1 MIGIND
7 STAKIHRDHSIDRSE
22 LGSAVNAA
30 DRCNPRAV
38 YRSEAV
44 ASDGATAIELKAGSV
59 WLRWTVDK
67 KLGILGAR
75 DCADDTHLF
84 ATIVNF

>member
-1 MIGIND
+1 M
-7 STAKIHRDHSIDRSE
+7 DRI
-22 LGSAVNAA
+22 
-30 DRCNPRAV
+30 
-38 YRSEAV
+38 YRSEAI
-44 ASDGATAIELKAGSV
+44 ASDGVPKIELQAGSV

-75 DCADDTHLF
+75 DCADDTHVF